1 MSEMKIVVTGG
12 AGFIGSHIT
21 DAYIAE
27 GHQVF
32 IVDDLSSGERRNLN
46 PRADFHLMDLLDPAL
61 PSWLSRISPDVVNHH
76 AAQMDVRR
84 SVEDPLFDAR
94 INVLGLIHLLEG
106 CRRAG
111 VKKVIYASSGGAIY
125 GEQELFPA
133 PEEHPKRPESPY
145 GVSKLTGEYYLNYY
159 QSAFGIPSV
168 SLRYGN
174 VYGPR
179 QRADGEAGVIAIFIR
194 HLLDG
199 GAPKINGDGKQTRDY
214 VYVGDV
220 VAANLRALESS
231 YTGPLNIGTGRETD
245 VLELFRLLRK
255 RTGSKAAAVHAPA
268 KIGEQRRSCLDI
280 ARAQERFGWSPRTP
294 LSEGLDSTIAYYR
307 QSSIA

>member
-1 MSEMKIVVTGG
+1 MKIVVTGG

-21 DAYIAE
+21 DAYVAE

-46 PRADFHLMDLLDPAL
+46 PQADFHMMDLLDPAL
-61 PSWLSRISPDVVNHH
+61 PSLLSKISPDVVNHH

-106 CRRAG
+106 CKRVG

-125 GEQELFPA
+125 GEQDLFPT

-159 QSAFGIPSV
+159 QSAFGISPV

-194 HLLDG
+194 HLLDDA
-199 GAPKINGDGKQTRDY
+199 APKINGDGKQTRDY

-231 YTGPLNIGTGRETD
+231 YTGAVNIGTGCETD
-245 VLELFRLLRK
+245 VLELFQLLCERI
-255 RTGSKAAAVHAPA
+255 GSKAVAVHAPA

-280 ARAQERFGWSPRTP
+280 SRAQERLGWSPRTP
-294 LSEGLDSTIAYYR
+294 LSEGMDQTVAYYR
-307 QSSIA
+307 RLNVT

>member
-1 MSEMKIVVTGG
+1 VTGG

-21 DAYIAE
+21 DAYVAE

-32 IVDDLSSGERRNLN
+32 IVDDLSSGDRRNLN
-46 PRADFHLMDLLDPAL
+46 PQADFHMMDLLDPAL
-61 PSWLSRISPDVVNHH
+61 PSLLSKISPDVVNHH

-106 CRRAG
+106 CKRVG

-125 GEQELFPA
+125 GEQELFPT

-159 QSAFGIPSV
+159 QSAFGISPV

-194 HLLDG
+194 HLLDDA
-199 GAPKINGDGKQTRDY
+199 APKINGDGKQTRDY
-214 VYVGDV
+214 VHVGDV

-231 YTGPLNIGTGRETD
+231 YTGPLNIGTGHETD
-245 VLELFRLLRK
+245 VLELFRLLRE

-280 ARAQERFGWSPRTP
+280 SRAQERLGWSPRTP
-294 LSEGLDSTIAYYR
+294 LSEGLDQTIAYYR
-307 QSSIA
+307 RLNVA

>member
-1 MSEMKIVVTGG
+1 MKIVVTGG
-12 AGFIGSHIT
+12 AGFIGSHIA
-21 DAYIAE
+21 DAYVAE

-32 IVDDLSSGERRNLN
+32 VVDDLSSGDRRNLN
-46 PRADFHLMDLLDPAL
+46 PQADFHMMDLLDPAL
-61 PSWLSRISPDVVNHH
+61 PSLLSKISPDVVNHH

-106 CRRAG
+106 CKRVG

-125 GEQELFPA
+125 GEQELFPT
-133 PEEHPKRPESPY
+133 PEDHPKRPESPY

-159 QSAFGIPSV
+159 QSAFGISPV

-194 HLLDG
+194 HLLDDA
-199 GAPKINGDGKQTRDY
+199 APKINGDGKQTRDY

-231 YTGPLNIGTGRETD
+231 YTGAVNVGTGCETD
-245 VLELFRLLRK
+245 VLELFRLLCERI
-255 RTGSKAAAVHAPA
+255 GSKAVAVHAPA

-280 ARAQERFGWSPRTP
+280 SRAQERLGWSPRTP
-294 LSEGLDSTIAYYR
+294 LSEGMDSTIAYYR
-307 QSSIA
+307 QSNVT

>member
-1 MSEMKIVVTGG
+1 MTGG

-21 DAYIAE
+21 DAYVAE

-32 IVDDLSSGERRNLN
+32 IVDDLSSGDRRNLN
-46 PRADFHLMDLLDPAL
+46 PQADFHMMDLLDSAL
-61 PSWLSRISPDVVNHH
+61 PSLLSKISPDVVNHH

-106 CRRAG
+106 CKRVG

-125 GEQELFPA
+125 GEQELFPT

-159 QSAFGIPSV
+159 QSAFGISPV

-194 HLLDG
+194 HLLDDA
-199 GAPKINGDGKQTRDY
+199 APKINGDGKQTRDY
-214 VYVGDV
+214 VHVGDV

-231 YTGPLNIGTGRETD
+231 YTGPLNIGTGHETD
-245 VLELFRLLRK
+245 VLELFRLLRE

-280 ARAQERFGWSPRTP
+280 SRAQERLGWSPRTP
-294 LSEGLDSTIAYYR
+294 LSEGLDQTIAYYR
-307 QSSIA
+307 RLNVA

>member
-1 MSEMKIVVTGG
+1 MKIVVTGG
-12 AGFIGSHIT
+12 AGFIGSHIA
-21 DAYIAE
+21 DAYIAQ
-27 GHQVF
+27 GHEVF
-32 IVDDLSSGERRNLN
+32 VIDDLSSGEKRNVN
-46 PRADFHLMDLLDPAL
+46 PQAVFHEMDILDPGV
-61 PSWLSRISPDVVNHH
+61 PSVLARISPDVINHH

-84 SVEDPLFDAR
+84 SVADPQLDAR
-94 INVLGLIHLLEG
+94 INILGLIHLLEG

-111 VKKVIYASSGGAIY
+111 VKKVIYASSGGAVY
-125 GEQELFPA
+125 GDQEIFPA
-133 PEEHPKRPESPY
+133 PEDHPKRPESPY
-145 GVSKLTGEYYLNYY
+145 GISKLTGEYYLHYY

-245 VLELFRLLRK
+245 VLELFRLLRE
-255 RTGSKAAAVHAPA
+255 RTGSKAAAVHASA

-280 ARAQERFGWSPRTP
+280 ACAQERFGWSPRTP

-307 QSSIA
+307 QSNVA

>member
-1 MSEMKIVVTGG
+1 MKIVVTGG

-21 DAYIAE
+21 DAYVAE

-32 IVDDLSSGERRNLN
+32 IVDDLSSGDRRNLN
-46 PRADFHLMDLLDPAL
+46 PQADFHMMDLLDPAL
-61 PSWLSRISPDVVNHH
+61 PSLLSKISPDVVNHH

-94 INVLGLIHLLEG
+94 INVLGLIHLLER
-106 CRRAG
+106 CKRVG

-125 GEQELFPA
+125 GEQELFPT

-159 QSAFGIPSV
+159 QSAFGISPV

-194 HLLDG
+194 HLLDNA
-199 GAPKINGDGKQTRDY
+199 APKINGDGKQTRDY

-220 VAANLRALESS
+220 VAANLRALEFS
-231 YTGPLNIGTGRETD
+231 YTGAVNIGTGRETD
-245 VLELFRLLRK
+245 VLELFRLLRE
-255 RTGSKAAAVHAPA
+255 RIGSKAVAVHAPA

-280 ARAQERFGWSPRTP
+280 SRAQERLGWSPRTP

>member
-1 MSEMKIVVTGG
+1 MKIVVTGG

-21 DAYIAE
+21 DAYVAE

-32 IVDDLSSGERRNLN
+32 IVDDLSSGDRRNLN
-46 PRADFHLMDLLDPAL
+46 PQADFHMMDLLDPAL
-61 PSWLSRISPDVVNHH
+61 PSLLSKISPDVVNHH

-106 CRRAG
+106 CKRVG

-125 GEQELFPA
+125 GEQELFPT

-159 QSAFGIPSV
+159 QSAFGISPV

-194 HLLDG
+194 HLLDDA
-199 GAPKINGDGKQTRDY
+199 APKINGDGKQTRDY
-214 VYVGDV
+214 VHVGDV

-245 VLELFRLLRK
+245 VLELFRLLRE

-280 ARAQERFGWSPRTP
+280 SRAQERLGWSPRTP
-294 LSEGLDSTIAYYR
+294 LSEGLDQTIAYYR
-307 QSSIA
+307 RLNVA